1 LTKTYYMCILFM
13 HCCFTQEDRRAF
25 KAIQAENIYASL
37 SEVRTD
43 TKMCPFVIIVGEQD
57 WAFFVSC

>member
-1 LTKTYYMCILFM
+1 MCILFM

-57 WAFFVSC
+57 